1 MAIKLAIFG
10 SPATTTPS
18 GRKAFVRTK
27 VSRLERVLSIGIVC
41 LLGVIGAAIWI
52 AGKHYDAS
60 RYALRVDALKTTAA
74 AVEGKLGTVRAPDA
88 GLGET
93 TAKPALPPPV
103 SEKAAEG
110 ETAEETG
117 RGQGETR
124 ATVPKGEPL
133 EAAIA
138 GLKPMAPTEFY
149 SANNLYEKIDGRA
162 PAYLGFNFRQL
173 RCRSFGVAG
182 GSFVDVFEF
191 RMNSPLDAFGI
202 FSLERD
208 PQGKPL
214 DFAPDGY
221 AGEMGFYFRQGA
233 CYVQVIASD
242 TKPQTMA
249 MARALAQDR
258 AKTLPADDTGLA
270 ARRRLPTAG
279 LIADSVSF
287 VPENALGQAGLKNV
301 FQAAYLFESA
311 KLQFF
316 LMAGEPAEAE
326 AGWKAFRDFCGRF
339 GGKVTMSSQ
348 VNGADFFLA
357 QSFGTWKA
365 VYRRGGEVGGVY
377 DADNADRAHRFVEQ
391 YLRGEIR

>member
-1 MAIKLAIFG
+1 
-10 SPATTTPS
+10 
-18 GRKAFVRTK
+18 
-27 VSRLERVLSIGIVC
+27 
-41 LLGVIGAAIWI
+41 
-52 AGKHYDAS
+52 
-60 RYALRVDALKTTAA
+60 
-74 AVEGKLGTVRAPDA
+74 
-88 GLGET
+88 
-93 TAKPALPPPV
+93 
-103 SEKAAEG
+103 
-110 ETAEETG
+110 
-117 RGQGETR
+117 
-124 ATVPKGEPL
+124 
-133 EAAIA
+133 
-138 GLKPMAPTEFY
+138 
-149 SANNLYEKIDGRA
+149 
-162 PAYLGFNFRQL
+162 
-173 RCRSFGVAG
+173 
-182 GSFVDVFEF
+182 
-191 RMNSPLDAFGI
+191 
-202 FSLERD
+202 
-208 PQGKPL
+208 
-214 DFAPDGY
+214 
-221 AGEMGFYFRQGA
+221 
-233 CYVQVIASD
+233 
-242 TKPQTMA
+242 MA

>member
-1 MAIKLAIFG
+1 MKLAIFG
-10 SPATTTPS
+10 SPAPTAKS
-18 GRKAFVRTK
+18 GRNAFVRTK
-27 VSRLERVLSIGIVC
+27 VSRLERTLSVGIVG
-41 LLGVIGAAIWI
+41 LLGVIAAVIGI
-52 AGKHYDAS
+52 AGRNYDAS

-88 GLGET
+88 APGET
-93 TAKPALPPPV
+93 TAGAALSPPAADKVPEGEP
-103 SEKAAEG
+103 AG
-110 ETAEETG
+110 ETA
-117 RGQGETR
+117 RSQGEPGSAMT
-124 ATVPKGEPL
+124 KGEPL

-149 SANNLYEKIDGRA
+149 SPNNLYEKIDGRA

-173 RCRSFGVAG
+173 RCRSFGAAG

-221 AGEMGFYFRQGA
+221 AGEMGFFFRQGA

-242 TKPQTMA
+242 TKPPTMTL
-249 MARALAQDR
+249 ARALAQDR
-258 AKTLPADDTGLA
+258 AKALPADDTGLA
-270 ARRRLPTAG
+270 ARRRLPATG
-279 LIADSVSF
+279 LVADSVSF

-301 FQAAYLFESA
+301 FQAAYQFEGT
-311 KLQFF
+311 KVQFF
-316 LMAGEPAEAE
+316 LMAGETAEAE
-326 AGWKAFRDFCGRF
+326 TAWKAFRDFCGRF
-339 GGKVTMSSQ
+339 GGKVTVASQ

-377 DADNADRAHRFVEQ
+377 DADDADRARRFVNK